1 MTGAGGSVPG
11 AEVLRAFGVAGS
23 TPVPLAGGR
32 GLTWRAEC
40 IVLRPHDGP
49 AVTDWR
55 AGVLAELEHAAES
68 EHPAEF
74 RTPRPVATRDGSW
87 RSGDWEAWEYVAGA
101 ADESRVE
108 DVIRVGR
115 AFHRAIAGL
124 ERPAFL
130 GTDPGTD
137 TADTAGPEV
146 TEAKAVTAA
155 SADTVASAVTDPWSR
170 ADRMAWGEEP
180 LPADPTLDRLAAAF
194 RPVRAPSQ
202 LVHGDLLCN
211 VLFADGQPPTIIDWP
226 PYWRP
231 AEFGPAIAAVDAV
244 CWHGFPVGRL
254 AALGRTTHG
263 AAAEADEPEWT
274 SLLTRALVFRI
285 ATLHLLGVWDAAAV
299 AHHRPVVDALVGRRT
314 PTSPR

>member
-1 MTGAGGSVPG
+1 MTGAGGSVPS

-32 GLTWRAEC
+32 GLTWRAGG
-40 IVLRPHDGP
+40 IVLRPHDGA

-55 AGVLAELEHAAES
+55 ASVLAELDHAAES

-74 RTPRPVATRDGSW
+74 RTPRPVPTRDGSW
-87 RSGDWEAWEYVAGA
+87 RSGDWEAWEFVPGA

-108 DVIRVGR
+108 DVSRAGR

-130 GTDPGTD
+130 GTDPGTG
-137 TADTAGPEV
+137 T
-146 TEAKAVTAA
+146 AVTAA
-155 SADTVASAVTDPWSR
+155 SADTAASAGTDPWAR

-180 LPADPTLDRLAAAF
+180 LPSDPTLDRLAAAF

-202 LVHGDLLCN
+202 LVHGDLLGN
-211 VLFADGQPPTIIDWP
+211 VLFADGHPPAIIDWP

-231 AEFGPAIAAVDAV
+231 AEFGAAIAAVDAV

-254 AALGRTTHG
+254 AALGRTPHG

-274 SLLTRALVFRI
+274 SLLNRALVFRI
-285 ATLHLLGVWDAAAV
+285 ATLHLLGAWDAAAV

>member
-1 MTGAGGSVPG
+1 MTGVDRSVPDAG
-11 AEVLRAFGVAGS
+11 VLRAFGVAEA
-23 TPVPLAGGR
+23 TPVPIAGGR
-32 GLTWRAEC
+32 GLTWRAGG

-55 AGVLAELEHAAES
+55 AGILAELEDAAES

-74 RTPRPVATRDGSW
+74 RTPRPVPTRYGSW
-87 RSGDWEAWEYVAGA
+87 RSGDWEAWGFVAGA

-108 DVIRVGR
+108 DVIRAGR

-130 GTDPGTD
+130 GTDPGAVIAGTAN
-137 TADTAGPEV
+137 TADSAGLDV
-146 TEAKAVTAA
+146 SAA
-155 SADTVASAVTDPWSR
+155 GAVTDPWAR
-170 ADRMAWGEEP
+170 ADRMTWGEEP
-180 LPADPTLDRLAAAF
+180 LPADPTLARLAAAF
-194 RPVRAPSQ
+194 RPARAPSQ
-202 LVHGDLLCN
+202 LVHGDLLGN

-231 AEFGPAIAAVDAV
+231 AEFGAAIAAVDAV

-254 AALGRTTHG
+254 AALGRTAHG
-263 AAAEADEPEWT
+263 AAADADEPEWT

-285 ATLHLLGVWDAAAV
+285 ATLHLLGTWDAVAV

>member
-1 MTGAGGSVPG
+1 MTGADGSVPG
-11 AEVLRAFGVAGS
+11 AEVLRAFGVAES

-32 GLTWRAEC
+32 GLTWRAEG
-40 IVLRPHDGP
+40 IVLRPHDDP

-74 RTPRPVATRDGSW
+74 RTPRPVAARDGSW
-87 RSGDWEAWEYVAGA
+87 RSGDWEAWEFVPGA

-108 DVIRVGR
+108 DVIRAGR

-130 GTDPGTD
+130 GTDPG
-137 TADTAGPEV
+137 
-146 TEAKAVTAA
+146 AVTA
-155 SADTVASAVTDPWSR
+155 PWAR

-180 LPADPTLDRLAAAF
+180 LPADPILARLAAAF
-194 RPVRAPSQ
+194 RLVRAPSQ
-202 LVHGDLLCN
+202 LVHGDLLGN

-231 AEFGPAIAAVDAV
+231 AEFGAAIAAVDAV
-244 CWHGFPVGRL
+244 CWHGFPIGRL
-254 AALGRTTHG
+254 AALGRTAHG

>member
-1 MTGAGGSVPG
+1 MTGAGGSAPG

-32 GLTWRAEC
+32 GLTWRAEG
-40 IVLRPHDGP
+40 IVLRPHDGA

-55 AGVLAELEHAAES
+55 AGLLAELEHATES

-74 RTPRPVATRDGSW
+74 RTPRPVVTRDGSW
-87 RSGDWEAWEYVAGA
+87 RSGDWEAWEFVPGA

-108 DVIRVGR
+108 DVIRAGR

-130 GTDPGTD
+130 GTDPD
-137 TADTAGPEV
+137 V
-146 TEAKAVTAA
+146 
-155 SADTVASAVTDPWSR
+155 VTDPWAR

-180 LPADPTLDRLAAAF
+180 LPADPTLARLAAAF

-202 LVHGDLLCN
+202 LVHGDLLGN
-211 VLFADGQPPTIIDWP
+211 VLFADAQPPTIIDWP

-254 AALGRTTHG
+254 AALGRTAHG